1 MILKPALLLS
11 LLAVQTAALAQLPT
25 QTPPPPVPP
34 VAAEAPSNELPLPL
48 FQLIEQRQYAA
59 ALPEVQR
66 LSARK
71 NQHATYVLATYHVCG
86 RIVEFSCAKAAA
98 LFAESL
104 ESRNG
109 LPVNEE
115 VAQAAANEVAWI
127 HATCEQPGFQP
138 DLEIAKHYAMEA
150 YRISQGHPFATDT
163 LAAVVARTGD
173 FAQAARLQ
181 RRAMAK
187 MPELYKGEDADPQ
200 AIVQF
205 SKRLALYEQGQGFRV
220 TAATADEN
228 CHALPN

>member
-1 MILKPALLLS
+1 MIQKSALLLW
-11 LLAVQTAALAQLPT
+11 LLAGPAATVA
-25 QTPPPPVPP
+25 QTPPQPPAQVPAP
-34 VAAEAPSNELPLPL
+34 ATDEAPSNELPLPL

-59 ALPEVQR
+59 ALPEIQR

-71 NQHATYVLATYHVCG
+71 NQHATYVLATYHLCG
-86 RIVEFSCAKAAA
+86 RIVEFSCARAAA

-104 ESRNG
+104 ASKNG

-115 VAQAAANEVAWI
+115 VAQAAANEVAWT

-138 DLEIAKHYAMEA
+138 DLDMAKHYAMEA

-205 SKRLALYEQGQGFRV
+205 SRRLALYEQGQGFRV